1 MKAISESR
9 KRKIPNVVL
18 VMSEISR
25 VGGWEFQGTYTR
37 TVNIRRLHQRVKARQ
52 GYKMLA
58 GFAFL
63 SGASRDRRSHEG
75 DQRESETQDS
85 ERSPC
90 HV

>member
-25 VGGWEFQGTYTR
+25 VGGLEFQGTYTR
-37 TVNIRRLHQRVKARQ
+37 TVNIRRLNQRVKARQ

-58 GFAFL
+58 GFALL
-63 SGASRDRRSHEG
+63 SGASRDRRSIMTVRRVVVE
-75 DQRESETQDS
+75 
-85 ERSPC
+85 
-90 HV
+90 

>member
-9 KRKIPNVVL
+9 KRKIPNVLL

-58 GFAFL
+58 GLALL
-63 SGASRDRRSHEG
+63 SGASRDRRSIMTGRRVVVE
-75 DQRESETQDS
+75 
-85 ERSPC
+85 
-90 HV
+90 